1 MLPWAA
7 TASSSAAAALLHAS
21 PRPTSHRAALPSYR
35 PTPFLP
41 PPLSIGFR
49 APARALPRGGDAF
62 WEEPDDGSGS
72 DYEDDGKQATVQ
84 RSSPF
89 PSPFPLSR
97 LVATRQQE
105 REEQELRRGID
116 CVSEPN
122 LLLQPFFTCF
132 CSSSLHPEKVCAV
145 YVSNF
150 SFQYFALLY
159 FELYTL
165 LCRCSVYLE
174 IELLLTP
181 EEEAILDQ
189 NETADVTKVSS
200 VKCVSLSYSPFCK
213 CLPLCWRVVLY
224 QVYCCLGL

>member
-7 TASSSAAAALLHAS
+7 TASSSSSSAAALLHAS
-21 PRPTSHRAALPSYR
+21 PLPASHRAALPRYR
-35 PTPFLP
+35 PSPFLP

-49 APARALPRGGDAF
+49 SPARALPRGGDAF

-72 DYEDDGKQATVQ
+72 DYEDEGKQATGQ

-105 REEQELRRGID
+105 RQEQELRR
-116 CVSEPN
+116 
-122 LLLQPFFTCF
+122 
-132 CSSSLHPEKVCAV
+132 
-145 YVSNF
+145 
-150 SFQYFALLY
+150 
-159 FELYTL
+159 
-165 LCRCSVYLE
+165 E

-189 NETADVTKVSS
+189 NETADVTKISS
-200 VKCVSLSYSPFCK
+200 VKCVSLSSYHFECSP
-213 CLPLCWRVVLY
+213 LSWRVVLY
-224 QVYCCLGL
+224 QV